1 MDITQARTFLAV
13 LETGTFL
20 GASDRVNV
28 AQSTVSSRIKALE
41 QMLGQELFTRNKTG
55 AVPTRAGLAFA
66 RHARAIQRQWDQA
79 KLSLALPE
87 GQQKLLTIGGQPSLW
102 DGFLLHWLPWM
113 RQNASEVAVRAQMI
127 ASSSQLMQQ
136 LVDDTLDLVV
146 LYRPEARPGT
156 EIRQIFEEQLVLVS
170 SSNRPDDPGGLGDAE
185 YVYVDWG
192 PEFEADHALNFPD
205 AATPPLNLN
214 VGSLGI
220 SFLLNNA
227 AAGYFPMRIA
237 APYIAAGSLV
247 RVPDAPTFT
256 YPVYAAFP
264 EDRDSALIGTVLSGL
279 RQIAAENSGVSAGT
293 A

>member
-1 MDITQARTFLAV
+1 MDIIQARTFLAV

-20 GASDRVNV
+20 GAAERVNV

-41 QMLGQELFTRNKTG
+41 DMLGQELFVRNKTG
-55 AVPTRAGLAFA
+55 ATPTRAGHAFA

-79 KLSLALPE
+79 KLAVALPE
-87 GQQKLLTIGGQPSLW
+87 GQKTLLTIGGQPSLW

-113 RQNASEVAVRAQMI
+113 RGNAAEVAIRAQMI
-127 ASSSQLMQQ
+127 ASSSLLMQQ
-136 LVDDTLDLVV
+136 LMDDTLDVIV
-146 LYRPEARPGT
+146 LYRPEARPGV

-170 SSNRPDDPGGLGDAE
+170 SDTTPGGLASAE

-205 AATPPLNLN
+205 IATPNLNLN

-220 SFLLNNA
+220 SFLLNTH

-237 APYIAAGSLV
+237 APYLKAGTLT
-247 RVPDAPTFT
+247 RVPDAPIFT

-264 EDRDSALIGTVLSGL
+264 EDHDNALVSTVLRGL
-279 RQIAAENSGVSAGT
+279 REIASQSSDLGEIRP
-293 A
+293 